1 MLLLKQIGIKHLECL
16 FRVRWGNPFL
26 FICLLIIIVVH
37 ILLYVFNSEYKIQGS
52 HLVKVTGE
60 FLGIV
65 CIFTIFSSFG
75 SKRHYSSIKDQSHII
90 NIQYAL
96 FRFFQ
101 SFVT

>member
-60 FLGIV
+60 VFCNYTYV
-65 CIFTIFSSFG
+65 FSNFG
-75 SKRHYSSIKDQSHII
+75 SKRHCCMAHYID
-90 NIQYAL
+90 L
-96 FRFFQ
+96 
-101 SFVT
+101 

>member
-1 MLLLKQIGIKHLECL
+1 MPRMLVSGSL
-16 FRVRWGNPFL
+16 GNPFL

-60 FLGIV
+60 VFCNYTYV
-65 CIFTIFSSFG
+65 FSSFG